1 MRKTNNKN
9 KIKSIGSIVLASAMV
24 LSLVGCGEPAS
35 ETDST
40 SSSSET
46 TASSSSET
54 ASSSEETSETAS
66 SSSDGTSGSED
77 DPEILPADVEAT
89 GIINEIM
96 TEAKSNGF
104 DLVDEIT
111 VNGFNYQ
118 GMAKYY
124 TEIPD
129 DSEYRQYVTSITAD
143 VSELNVLAYDFTV
156 IGIND
161 LSKVDEIAEY
171 IADNV
176 NWQRFVC
183 VTPSNAAIATYK
195 FETPEEDG
203 TVAYIFYLM
212 SIKDEDVDLY
222 TPVYN
227 AMLNYI
233 SNNTKLE
240 SDYASVVYAKE
251 YEEEPWDDT
260 EILLDKPEVA
270 E

>member
-1 MRKTNNKN
+1 MKKTNKF
-9 KIKSIGSIVLASAMV
+9 KSIGSMVVASAIV

-35 ETDST
+35 EADST

-46 TASSSSET
+46 ISSSSEVT
-54 ASSSEETSETAS
+54 SETVTSSSETSE
-66 SSSDGTSGSED
+66 SED
-77 DPEILPADVEAT
+77 EPEILPADAEAA

-104 DLVDEIT
+104 SLNDEIT
-111 VNGFNYQ
+111 VNGFNYE

-161 LSKVDEIAEY
+161 LSKVDEIAKY

-195 FETPEEDG
+195 LDTPEEDG

-212 SIKDEDVDLY
+212 SIVNEDVDLY
-222 TPVYN
+222 NPVYD
-227 AMLNYI
+227 AMTNYI
-233 SNNTKLE
+233 NNRVKPE
-240 SDYASVVYAKE
+240 DDFASVVYTKE
-251 YEEEPWDDT
+251 FVEEPWDDT
-260 EILLDKPEVA
+260 EILVDQPEATDETVA
-270 E
+270 ETE

>member
-1 MRKTNNKN
+1 MKKANKF
-9 KIKSIGSIVLASAMV
+9 KSVGSMVVASAIV

-35 ETDST
+35 EADST

-46 TASSSSET
+46 TSSSSEVTSSSSET
-54 ASSSEETSETAS
+54 SESEN
-66 SSSDGTSGSED
+66 E
-77 DPEILPADVEAT
+77 PEILPADAEAA

-104 DLVDEIT
+104 SLNDEIT
-111 VNGFNYQ
+111 VNGFNYE

-161 LSKVDEIAEY
+161 LSKVDEIAKY

-195 FETPEEDG
+195 LDTPEEDG

-212 SIKDEDVDLY
+212 SIVNKDVDLY
-222 TPVYN
+222 NPVYD
-227 AMLNYI
+227 AMTNYI
-233 SNNTKLE
+233 NNRVKPE
-240 SDYASVVYAKE
+240 DDFASVVYTKE
-251 YEEEPWDDT
+251 FVEEPWDDT
-260 EILLDKPEVA
+260 EILVDQPETTDETVT
-270 E
+270 ETE

>member
-1 MRKTNNKN
+1 M
-9 KIKSIGSIVLASAMV
+9 I

-35 ETDST
+35 ESNST

-46 TASSSSET
+46 VASSSSDETVSSGEATSET
-54 ASSSEETSETAS
+54 ASSSE
-66 SSSDGTSGSED
+66 TSGSED

-89 GIINEIM
+89 GIINDIM

-104 DLVDEIT
+104 DLTDEIT
-111 VNGFNYQ
+111 VNGFNYK

-161 LSKVDEIAEY
+161 LSKVDEIAKY

-183 VTPSNAAIATYK
+183 VTPSNAAVATYK
-195 FETPEEDG
+195 LDTPEEDG

-222 TPVYN
+222 TPVYD
-227 AMLNYI
+227 AMTNYI
-233 SNNTKLE
+233 NDHTKPE
-240 SDYASVVYAKE
+240 DNYASVVYTKD
-251 YEEEPWDDT
+251 YVEESWDDT
-260 EILLDKPEVA
+260 EILLDQPEVA
-270 E
+270 D

>member
-1 MRKTNNKN
+1 M
-9 KIKSIGSIVLASAMV
+9 AQAMI

-35 ETDST
+35 EADSVSSNSAQSSIDADLIDNEPAT
-40 SSSSET
+40 SESSSAT
-46 TASSSSET
+46 GET
-54 ASSSEETSETAS
+54 ADDTA
-66 SSSDGTSGSED
+66 DE
-77 DPEILPADVEAT
+77 PEILPADTEASE
-89 GIINEIM
+89 IISQIL

-104 DLVDEIT
+104 DLSDETI

-129 DSEYRQYVTSITAD
+129 DSEYRQYITSITAD

-161 LSKVDEIAEY
+161 LDKVDEIAEY

-176 NWQRFVC
+176 NWRRFVC
-183 VTPSNAAIATYK
+183 VTPSNAAVATYK
-195 FETPEEDG
+195 LENPEEDG

-212 SIKDEDVDLY
+212 SIADEDVDLY
-222 TPVYN
+222 NPVYN
-227 AMLNYI
+227 AMTNYI
-233 SNNTKLE
+233 NNHVKPE
-240 SDYASVVYAKE
+240 DSFASVVYTKE

-260 EILLDKPEVA
+260 EILWDQPAIVD
-270 E
+270 

>member
-1 MRKTNNKN
+1 MRKTSRFKR
-9 KIKSIGSIVLASAMV
+9 IGSIVLASTMI
-24 LSLVGCGEPAS
+24 LSLVGCGEPES
-35 ETDST
+35 EADST
-40 SSSSET
+40 
-46 TASSSSET
+46 SSSSET
-54 ASSSEETSETAS
+54 ASSSSSEATSETAS
-66 SSSDGTSGSED
+66 SSDETTESED

-89 GIINEIM
+89 GIIDDIM
-96 TEAKSNGF
+96 TDAKSNGF
-104 DLVDEIT
+104 DLTDEIT
-111 VNGFNYQ
+111 VNGFNYK

-143 VSELNVLAYDFTV
+143 VSELNVLAYDFTA

-195 FETPEEDG
+195 LDTPEEDG

-222 TPVYN
+222 TPVYD
-227 AMLNYI
+227 AMTNYI
-233 SNNTKLE
+233 KDHTKPE
-240 SDYASVVYAKE
+240 DDYASVVYTKD
-251 YEEEPWDDT
+251 YVEEPWDDT
-260 EILLDKPEVA
+260 EILWDQPAVVD
-270 E
+270 